1 MGEEMKK
8 FAVILL
14 FVMGLLFLLL
24 FVLLI
29 IFEYYLL
36 KARLY
41 DVPYDI
47 FVSFIQSGI
56 LFLIPGISCITV
68 SYLLKRKKIQ

>member
-1 MGEEMKK
+1 MKK
-8 FAVILL
+8 FAVNLL
-14 FVMGLLFLLL
+14 FIMGLLFLLL

-36 KARLY
+36 KTRLF
-41 DVPYDI
+41 DVPSVI

-68 SYLLKRKKIQ
+68 SYLLKKKTLQ